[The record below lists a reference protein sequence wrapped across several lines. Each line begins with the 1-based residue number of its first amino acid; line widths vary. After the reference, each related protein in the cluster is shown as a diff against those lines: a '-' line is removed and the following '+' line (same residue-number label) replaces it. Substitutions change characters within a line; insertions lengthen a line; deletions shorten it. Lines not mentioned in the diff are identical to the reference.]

1 MKRANFLRLMLVI
14 IGFGLLG
21 LSCAKQEPNQALSK
35 NNAPTTVAPEVE
47 PQTEETVVKPAQP
60 VPVAKPVEHVLRVL
74 AVPFTSQAPDS
85 NWDMPYQEAC
95 EEASMI
101 MVAEYLAGNH
111 TMRLSIDYA
120 DKKILELV
128 AWEETNGYAIDVTAK
143 QVVAILRERYGI
155 AARVEPYSADRLRQA
170 IQVKQPVI
178 LPAAGK
184 LLKNPNFKNGG
195 PLYHMLV
202 VKGFEANEFITNDPG
217 TRKGKSYRYHQ
228 TILQNA
234 IRDYPTGEHKPIL
247 KERKAMIVVSR
258 R

>member
-1 MKRANFLRLMLVI
+1 MKRSNFISLLVVVM
-14 IGFGLLG
+14 GLGLLG
-21 LSCAKQEPNQALSK
+21 LSCVKQEPNPALSK
-35 NNAPTTVAPEVE
+35 NDAPVAVVTKTQPQVE
-47 PQTEETVVKPAQP
+47 EPVTKPLP
-60 VPVAKPVEHVLRVL
+60 PIPVAKPVEHVLRVL

-128 AWEETNGYAIDVTAK
+128 AWEEANGYAIDVTAK
-143 QVVAILRERYGI
+143 QVVAILRERYRI
-155 AARVEPYSADRLRQA
+155 AAQVEPYSADRLRQA
-170 IQVKQPVI
+170 IQAKQPVI

-184 LLKNPNFKNGG
+184 LLMNPNFKNGG

-217 TRKGKSYRYHQ
+217 TRKGENYRYDESAFSRAVHDWNNGDV
-228 TILQNA
+228 TH
-234 IRDYPTGEHKPIL
+234 GEQL
-247 KERKAMIVVSR
+247 MIVVGGLLN
-258 R
+258 